1 MTSRSRRP
9 GTPRDRKL
17 PAEAPAPAG
26 RQKTVGF
33 GFVALLS
40 FLAGMTDAIGFLRA
54 GDFLSFM
61 SGNTTRLAIAIGE
74 GHGGDIARLA
84 AILLVFVTG
93 NATGVILV
101 RTTGERQWPLLM
113 AVTVVT
119 GLVAA
124 LAGAAPSP
132 WSYLP
137 LVFAMGMLNAAV
149 DTVAGHPIGLTYVTG
164 ALSRFGK
171 GLGRFLCGERR
182 GGFLV
187 QMLPWIG
194 MLTGAVTGVFLLQA
208 WQETAIWAIGATALL
223 LTLVSV
229 MVPRDWLRP
238 CFGLGRP

>member
-17 PAEAPAPAG
+17 PAEAPAPAR

>member
-17 PAEAPAPAG
+17 PAEASAPAG

-93 NATGVILV
+93 NATGVVLV

-223 LTLVSV
+223 LTVVSV

>member
-9 GTPRDRKL
+9 GTSQGRKPGVDR
-17 PAEAPAPAG
+17 PAPAG
-26 RQKTVGF
+26 RQKAVGF
-33 GFVALLS
+33 GFVVLLS

-74 GHGGDIARLA
+74 GHGGDVARLA
-84 AILLVFVTG
+84 AILLVFVAG
-93 NATGVILV
+93 NATGVVLV
-101 RTTGERQWPLLM
+101 RATGERQWPLLM
-113 AVTVVT
+113 AVTTVT
-119 GLVAA
+119 SLVAG

-132 WSYLP
+132 WSFLP

-149 DTVAGHPIGLTYVTG
+149 DTVAGNPVGLTYVTG

-171 GLGRFLCGERR
+171 GLGRVLCGERR

-208 WQETAIWAIGATALL
+208 WQEAAIWAIGATALL

-229 MVPRDWLRP
+229 LVPHGWMLP

>member
-9 GTPRDRKL
+9 GTSQGRKPGVDR
-17 PAEAPAPAG
+17 PAPAG
-26 RQKTVGF
+26 RQKAVGF
-33 GFVALLS
+33 GFVVLLS

-61 SGNTTRLAIAIGE
+61 SGNTTRLAIA
-74 GHGGDIARLA
+74 
-84 AILLVFVTG
+84 
-93 NATGVILV
+93 
-101 RTTGERQWPLLM
+101 
-113 AVTVVT
+113 
-119 GLVAA
+119 
-124 LAGAAPSP
+124 
-132 WSYLP
+132 
-137 LVFAMGMLNAAV
+137 MGMLNAAV
-149 DTVAGHPIGLTYVTG
+149 DTVAGNPVGLTYVTG

-208 WQETAIWAIGATALL
+208 WQEAAIWAIGATALL

-229 MVPRDWLRP
+229 LVPHGWMLP